1 MIVTEI
7 EPYTRTKFKVYLDG
21 KFAFVLY
28 KGELSRYG
36 IRKEGEISAGIVEK
50 IETEV
55 VLKRAKLRAMHLL
68 ADMDRTEAALR
79 EKLKQGCYTQ
89 EMIDR
94 AVDYVKSSD
103 TLTMPAMQRISS
115 GAGRAQR
122 AEKRSGQRS
131 CRKACQ
137 PSWQSRPLRVVMK
150 TEEKKKLSAVYSG
163 KKGNDPMTAEESEKQ
178 RIYGYLQEKV
188 LNMKP
193 SVK

>member
-68 ADMDRTEAALR
+68 ADMDRTEAGLR
-79 EKLKQGCYTQ
+79 EKLRQGLYP
-89 EMIDR
+89 EDASEDAIR
-94 AVDYVKSSD
+94 YVKSF
-103 TLTMPAMQRISS
+103 
-115 GAGRAQR
+115 
-122 AEKRSGQRS
+122 
-131 CRKACQ
+131 
-137 PSWQSRPLRVVMK
+137 
-150 TEEKKKLSAVYSG
+150 
-163 KKGNDPMTAEESEKQ
+163 
-178 RIYGYLQEKV
+178 GYLDDGRHAE
-188 LNMKP
+188 NFIR
-193 SVK
+193 SRR

>member
-1 MIVTEI
+1 M
-7 EPYTRTKFKVYLDG
+7 DG

-36 IRKEGEISAGIVEK
+36 IRKEGEKSAGIVEK

-94 AVDYVKSSD
+94 AVDYVKSFGYLD
-103 TLTMPAMQRISS
+103 DA
-115 GAGRAQR
+115 
-122 AEKRSGQRS
+122 RS
-131 CRKACQ
+131 CREFRQEQAGHKEQKRDPGSAHAERRV
-137 PSWQSRPLRVVMK
+137 SRVGRAGL
-150 TEEKKKLSAVYSG
+150 
-163 KKGNDPMTAEESEKQ
+163 
-178 RIYGYLQEKV
+178 
-188 LNMKP
+188 
-193 SVK
+193 